1 MTASLLHVLGRSK
14 NPRDLCCFLEVPA
27 GSGPRPFLLQSS
39 GSGPNHTVRAQSVA
53 TAGLQGHHPAAS
65 CAPRL
70 PVTCRLSPRSRC
82 SRAGPGPASQGPA
95 LLGQACPSWHTCMCH
110 ACART
115 PPPVRTTR
123 PPVRA
128 GNAGICFL
136 CPGPPA
142 RGADSADDE
151 GLRRG
156 EHEFSLY
163 LLKYLPSPFV
173 SHLCL
178 PAWGRSSREMEDPAG
193 QPDTCPGLAQPRFL
207 PTSSRSFRMLSC
219 SLVGLTAQPW
229 PRGGG
234 SGGWFL

>member
-27 GSGPRPFLLQSS
+27 GSGPRPFLLQSP

-110 ACART
+110 ACAWT
-115 PPPVRTTR
+115 PPPS
-123 PPVRA
+123 
-128 GNAGICFL
+128 
-136 CPGPPA
+136 GP
-142 RGADSADDE
+142 RG
-151 GLRRG
+151 
-156 EHEFSLY
+156 
-163 LLKYLPSPFV
+163 
-173 SHLCL
+173 HLCVL
-178 PAWGRSSREMEDPAG
+178 GMQASASSALVLLHVVPTPPTMRALDVVNMS
-193 QPDTCPGLAQPRFL
+193 FL
-207 PTSSRSFRMLSC
+207 FIC
-219 SLVGLTAQPW
+219 
-229 PRGGG
+229 
-234 SGGWFL
+234 